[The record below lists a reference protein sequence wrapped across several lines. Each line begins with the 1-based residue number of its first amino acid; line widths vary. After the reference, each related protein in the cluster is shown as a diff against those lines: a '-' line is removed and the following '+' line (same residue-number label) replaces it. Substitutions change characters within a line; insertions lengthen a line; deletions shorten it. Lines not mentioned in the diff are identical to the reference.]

1 MENNQ
6 GQNKN
11 ELKKEENVQ
20 ESEVKELEQK
30 EEVKQIKKNENKTDK
45 KLKKEKVKKS
55 VARET
60 MEWIFSFL
68 IAFLAAVAIKY
79 FVFTP
84 TLVKQGSMTPTILDG
99 ERVLINK
106 LVRTFNGEYKK
117 GDIITFEQPV
127 DVDFEKGIA
136 LYNPIDGAKEFIT
149 HEVLEIGKVSFIK
162 RVIGVA
168 GDHIY
173 IENGNVYLNG
183 EKLDEPYLPEGL
195 ETPRTGE
202 IYDIKVPEGYVFA
215 MGDNREGSTDCR
227 AFGCVPLNEIEGRVT
242 YRIWPLEKF
251 GKIDK

>member
-6 GQNKN
+6 GQNEKEVKN
-11 ELKKEENVQ
+11 EEIVQNVENIDIKNEGIKNIEKKE
-20 ESEVKELEQK
+20 
-30 EEVKQIKKNENKTDK
+30 KKA
-45 KLKKEKVKKS
+45 KKEKVKKS
-55 VARET
+55 VAREA

-68 IAFLAAVAIKY
+68 IAFLAAVVIKY
-79 FVFTP
+79 FIFTP

-106 LVRTFNGEYKK
+106 LVRTFNGEYER

-127 DVDFEKGIA
+127 DVDVENGVA
-136 LYNPIDGAKEFIT
+136 LYNPIDGVREFIS
-149 HEVLEIGKVSFIK
+149 HEVLEVGKVSFIK

-168 GDHIY
+168 GDHVY
-173 IENGNVYLNG
+173 IENGNVYVNG
-183 EKLDEPYLPEGL
+183 NKLDEPYLQDGI

-202 IYDIKVPEGYVFA
+202 FYDIKVPDGYVFA

-227 AFGCVPLNEIEGRVT
+227 AFGCVPLEEIEGRVT
-242 YRIWPLEKF
+242 YRIWPLNKF